1 MDLHSNLMELFI
13 SILNLREVI
22 QPKHFLEYELVLV
35 SCKTKTWIYGAQTE
49 SKFRSC
55 SQDLETSTLDYV
67 TKDSHK
73 VTI

>member
-1 MDLHSNLMELFI
+1 MELFI

-35 SCKTKTWIYGAQTE
+35 SLKTKTWIYGAQTE

-55 SQDLETSTLDYV
+55 SQDLEA
-67 TKDSHK
+67 
-73 VTI
+73 